1 MRVCYVC
8 KSLSHVQLFVTP
20 WTVDPQAPL
29 SVGFSR
35 QEYWS
40 RLPFPPP
47 GDLSNPGIEPMSP
60 AFAGEF
66 FTIEPPGKPHIII
79 KHLSKFTE
87 HTTPQVNPHVDCGLW
102 VIMMLSY
109 KFLSCH
115 KCPIL
120 VGDIDNKVGYACEC
134 VGNMWETFVLSSQ
147 FCCEPKSML
156 EKLSL
161 IKEKYNVIALMQSC
175 SLFHIALQFINIC
188 IYVLLWRHSH

>member
-1 MRVCYVC
+1 M
-8 KSLSHVQLFVTP
+8 TT

-40 RLPFPPP
+40 GLPFPPP
-47 GDLSNPGIEPMSP
+47 GDLPNLGIEPMSP

-79 KHLSKFTE
+79 KHLAKLTE
-87 HTTPQVNPHVDCGLW
+87 HTPPQVNPHVHCGLW
-102 VIMMLSY
+102 EIMMHQH

-115 KCPIL
+115 KYTIL
-120 VGDIDNKVGYACEC
+120 VGDVANKVGYACEC
-134 VGNMWETFVLSSQ
+134 VGNMWQTSVLSSQ

-161 IKEKYNVIALMQSC
+161 IKEKYNVIALMESC
-175 SLFHIALQFINIC
+175 SLFHIALQFTNIC
-188 IYVLLWRHSH
+188 IYGLLWRHSH